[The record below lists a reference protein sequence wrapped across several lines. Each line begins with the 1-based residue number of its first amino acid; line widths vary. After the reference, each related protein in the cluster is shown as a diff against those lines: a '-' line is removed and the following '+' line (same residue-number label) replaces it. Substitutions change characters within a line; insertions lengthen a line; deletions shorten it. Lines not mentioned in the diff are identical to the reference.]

1 MNEAIAVSALF
12 RGDFYYFVWKCFQ
25 TIAPGT
31 RFVPN
36 WHLRAI
42 AYRLMRVQSGNTTRL
57 IVNLPPRSGKSICIS
72 VAYVAWLLGHDPTL
86 RIIVVSYSNE
96 LAAELHRQFRM
107 VIDSDWYK
115 RLFPM
120 MRLAKDAGLE
130 AVTTVGGGR
139 YATSIEGTLTGR
151 GANLIIID
159 DPHKAEEA
167 QSEKARAQVL
177 NWYSGTLISRL
188 DDKRTGKII
197 LVMQRLHPMDLSGH
211 LLTAGGWFHLNLPAL
226 ALSDQTIPI
235 SDSGFHRWL
244 RGEPLQAER
253 EGLEVLERIK
263 REIGSQKF
271 SAQYLQQPVPEGG
284 NAIKSEW
291 LKWYDRRP
299 EKQPGDVIVQSWD
312 TAVGINDTNDYS
324 VCTTWLKHKADY
336 YLLHVSRDRLHY
348 PDLRRKIRSL
358 AQDFV
363 SDVILIEKAG
373 FGLSL
378 LQELETNLPGGM
390 IRPIGI
396 VPKGDKK
403 DRLAAQSAKIEAGHV
418 YLPQEAPWLAE
429 FLLEILTFPSS
440 NHDDQIDSLSQLL
453 YWASRRRY
461 EPPTSMGLPIYGD

>member
-1 MNEAIAVSALF
+1 
-12 RGDFYYFVWKCFQ
+12 
-25 TIAPGT
+25 
-31 RFVPN
+31 
-36 WHLRAI
+36 
-42 AYRLMRVQSGNTTRL
+42 
-57 IVNLPPRSGKSICIS
+57 
-72 VAYVAWLLGHDPTL
+72 
-86 RIIVVSYSNE
+86 
-96 LAAELHRQFRM
+96 
-107 VIDSDWYK
+107 
-115 RLFPM
+115 
-120 MRLAKDAGLE
+120 
-130 AVTTVGGGR
+130 
-139 YATSIEGTLTGR
+139 
-151 GANLIIID
+151 
-159 DPHKAEEA
+159 
-167 QSEKARAQVL
+167 
-177 NWYSGTLISRL
+177 
-188 DDKRTGKII
+188 
-197 LVMQRLHPMDLSGH
+197 
-211 LLTAGGWFHLNLPAL
+211 LPAL
-226 ALSDQTIPI
+226 AFADQTIPT

-244 RGEPLQAER
+244 RGEALQAER
-253 EGLEVLERIK
+253 EGLEVLEKIK

-291 LKWYDRRP
+291 LKRYDRRP
-299 EKQPGDVIVQSWD
+299 EEQPGDVIVQSWD
-312 TAVGINDTNDYS
+312 TAVGIDDSNDYS
-324 VCTTWLKHKADY
+324 VCTTWLKQKADY
-336 YLLHVSRDRLHY
+336 YLLHVFRDRLHY

-453 YWASRRRY
+453 YWASMRRY
-461 EPPTSMGLPIYGD
+461 EPPTSMGFPIYGD